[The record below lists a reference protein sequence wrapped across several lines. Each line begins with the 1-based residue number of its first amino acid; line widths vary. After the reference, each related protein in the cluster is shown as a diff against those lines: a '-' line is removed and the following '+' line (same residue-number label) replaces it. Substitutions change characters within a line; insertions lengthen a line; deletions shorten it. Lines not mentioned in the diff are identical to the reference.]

1 MATNIHI
8 MFHSHYRSRTTRY
21 MMTLTTH
28 ICNKTCNQQYN
39 KTSPLNFREF
49 AALVFED
56 PAAVFV
62 VIDTSVVAIVIG
74 IVLSLMI
81 YVQPSSTS

>member
-1 MATNIHI
+1 MII
-8 MFHSHYRSRTTRY
+8 
-21 MMTLTTH
+21 TLD
-28 ICNKTCNQQYN
+28 IPQIV
-39 KTSPLNFREF
+39 NFREF